1 LLILGGHLPE
11 IEMSHHDLLIR
22 GAKPRAQTEF
32 LFIARAGKLFEKPLL
47 QKSGRRLLAQL
58 IRHSA
63 EYRVVRGPPTSETA
77 AVRKY
82 QESGSHRSS
91 AA

>member
-1 LLILGGHLPE
+1 L
-11 IEMSHHDLLIR
+11 
-22 GAKPRAQTEF
+22 
-32 LFIARAGKLFEKPLL
+32 
-47 QKSGRRLLAQL
+47 GRRLLAQL

-63 EYRVVRGPPTSETA
+63 ENRVVRGPSTSETA

-82 QESGSHRSS
+82 QESGSHCSS